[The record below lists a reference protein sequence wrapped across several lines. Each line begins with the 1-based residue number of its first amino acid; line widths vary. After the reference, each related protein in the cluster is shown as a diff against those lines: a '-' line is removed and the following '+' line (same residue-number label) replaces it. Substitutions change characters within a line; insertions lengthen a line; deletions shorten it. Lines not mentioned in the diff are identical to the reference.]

1 MLKSFQVLF
10 CIKLE
15 KVGIPIDIQMSCTSF
30 VLFVLSNVKK
40 SVVCREKF

>member
-15 KVGIPIDIQMSCTSF
+15 KVGILIDIRMSCSGF
-30 VLFVLSNVKK
+30 ELFVLSNINKA
-40 SVVCREKF
+40 